1 MPPRLVVTIPYIST
15 RAEVDRSR
23 QRLKIVAGAA
33 VVALIAILILIHFL
47 VLPLDL
53 VFEKLTNRLIG
64 A

>member
-15 RAEVDRSR
+15 RAEVERSR

-33 VVALIAILILIHFL
+33 VVALIAILVLIHFL

-53 VFEKLTNRLIG
+53 LFEKLTNRLIG